1 MNKIKINTAEKELYY
16 NGEVIVKYVI
26 EYPEIVETPFQIGK
40 EKFNHYNRE
49 KALEL
54 KKFAEGEF
62 YSQAKETYE
71 YNKANGYPIMVYEL
85 INECNITYNMQ
96 NLLSIY
102 FDEYTFA
109 GGAHGATVRKAQ
121 TWDLKLG
128 LQIPLHAFFIKNP
141 YYQIDIVKQIIQQIE
156 KQIEEGNNI
165 FFPDYCKLVLD
176 TFRMENYYLTPKG
189 ITIFFQ
195 QYDIA
200 PYSSGI
206 QTFIVT
212 NR

>member
-16 NGEVIVKYVI
+16 DGNVVVKYVI
-26 EYPEIVETPFQIGK
+26 EYPEIIESSY
-40 EKFNHYNRE
+40 EKGIYPFNHYNRE
-49 KALEL
+49 KALQL

-62 YSQAKETYE
+62 YNQAKETYE
-71 YNKANGYPIMVYEL
+71 YNKQNGYPIMVYEL
-85 INECNITYNMQ
+85 INECNITYNVQ
-96 NLLSIY
+96 NLLSLY
-102 FDEYTFA
+102 FDEYTFT
-109 GGAHGATVRKAQ
+109 GGAHGSTIRKAQ

-128 LQIPLHAFFIKNP
+128 MQIPLHAFFRQNP
-141 YYQIDIVKQIIQQIE
+141 YYQIDIVKQIIEQIE
-156 KQIEEGNNI
+156 KQIAEGNNI
-165 FFPDYCKLVLD
+165 FFPEYCKLVLD

-206 QTFIVT
+206 QTFIVKSK
-212 NR
+212 